1 MKRKYYFLI
10 IMLLSVVYFTGT
22 QPPEIADRIMAVSY
36 THLTL
41 PTTPYV

>member
-22 QPPEIADRIMAVSY
+22 QPPEIADRIMVHSIGIDINNEG
-36 THLTL
+36 
-41 PTTPYV
+41 